1 MLYNN
6 SITHPKIFSLT
17 NGNTNIDKLASSI
30 NRSIALIILT
40 AKGECFL
47 NPEFGSDIRK
57 YLFEYITDANKEL
70 IIDEI
75 VNSLNKW
82 ENRIKINRGDIT
94 IEQDDMTL
102 IIHISYTLTNSN
114 IMGNTDVYTPIDFP
128 KEV

>member
-57 YLFEYITDANKEL
+57 YLFEYITDTTKEL

-75 VNSLNKW
+75 MNSVSMW
-82 ENRIKINRGDIT
+82 EPRIILERNNIT

-102 IIHISYTLTNSN
+102 KIHISYTLTNSN
-114 IMGNTDVYTPIDFP
+114 IMGNTDVYTPINYP